1 MYIISYLIVVTSPPY
16 MICESGYAS
25 FALKL
30 EIHFSNET
38 CHKGEN
44 VIHYEYDLYLPGDG
58 QPPVKHFRQ
67 ERLLFKNTPP
77 EFRAK
82 LKAGG
87 AVSCNLLTIHIV
99 FLSLTL

>member
-1 MYIISYLIVVTSPPY
+1 